1 MTPVRFAQGLEG
13 KDRVLQV
20 SVSPK
25 DNLDRTVRV
34 CKESASLFSNTLK
47 IYAQCLFR
55 GL

>member
-1 MTPVRFAQGLEG
+1 MTPVCLSHGLEG

-20 SVSPK
+20 SGKPK
-25 DNLDRTVRV
+25 DNLDRTARV
-34 CKESASLFSNTLK
+34 CKRSASLFSNTLK